1 MIAYKLILMKTAL
14 HFQIQ
19 YQTKSGQQLAILL
32 KQKSKE
38 KAIETSM
45 LMDTRDGIN
54 WFFETQIS
62 DNQAVE
68 YKYFVKSY
76 DVELTEFGQMR
87 SVFVAKKQTSITI
100 KDYWRPLED
109 VSNAYFS
116 AAFKDVIFKRNAQT
130 EVSKSKSNSVTL
142 RLNAALIES
151 HQSFCVMGSCKAM
164 GFWSQP
170 ILMSDV
176 NFPVWEA
183 GFELLDNEHHFEYKY
198 AIFNHDTND
207 IEHWEFGQNR
217 IFNVDKELNFAHNLV
232 QTDEAFRYPFERW
245 KGAGVAIPVF
255 SIRSQN
261 GLGIGEFCD
270 LHLMVDWAKKTGLKM
285 LQILPVNDTIATKT
299 WLDSYPYGAI
309 SVFALHPLYVNI
321 QNIGKLKDKAAQ
333 QRLDEGLIHL
343 NQSETVDFEA
353 VMKLKFELF
362 EILYQENKASF
373 FKKSEFKSFMECN
386 ESWLKPYAAFCY
398 LRDKNE
404 TVIFTNWKK
413 HNEYSDEVIDKICDP
428 KFKDF
433 DKVALYYFIQFHA
446 NKQLLAATNYARSRG
461 VILKGDL
468 PIGIYRY
475 SCDAWVA
482 PHLYNMDGQ
491 AGAPPDDYAV
501 DGQNWGFPTYNWTEM
516 AKDNFAWWRQ
526 RMTALSVYFDALR
539 IDHILGF
546 FRIWQI
552 PTNQVQGTLGLFN
565 PRLPYSIQDLHASGL
580 VGALARFTKPYIY
593 HRVVTDQFGADADF
607 VFEHFL
613 NHLEAESFELKPF
626 VDNQQKIKS
635 LFETAEYNDKKH
647 LEKPLMNLVTE
658 VLLLEEDTENGKG
671 YNPRITLFTTRS
683 YKELSWHNQQ
693 TISKLYDD
701 YYFKRHDSYWRDQAL
716 WKLPALI
723 NATNMFICG
732 EDLGMIPKSVPGV
745 MSAMNVAALEIQRMP
760 KGATEFGDTSA
771 YPYFTVCSPSCHDMS
786 TIRGWW
792 ETDAQLS
799 QRFYN
804 SNLRWY
810 GPAPKECSPLIVE
823 AIVDQH
829 LKSPSMWAVFPLQ
842 DLVGIDADLRRKDA
856 AAEQINQPSNPQH
869 YWRFRFHLTMEEL
882 LETNDFNEKIAWMVD
897 RVGR

>member
-1 MIAYKLILMKTAL
+1 MKTTIN
-14 HFQIQ
+14 FQID
-19 YQTKSGQQLAILL
+19 YGTEDGQNVGINI
-32 KQKSKE
+32 KYKVDGVSKTE
-38 KAIETSM
+38 SY
-45 LMDTRDGIN
+45 LMDTDYGDKWYWRMHIP
-54 WFFETQIS
+54 
-62 DNQAVE
+62 DNQCIE
-68 YKYFVKSY
+68 YKYFVSEGKNKT
-76 DVELTEFGQMR
+76 EEFGAYR
-87 SVFVAKKQTSITI
+87 SFEIQKNQQKVQF
-100 KDYWRPLED
+100 KDYWRPLKD

-116 AAFKDVIFKRNAQT
+116 AAFKDVIFKRN
-130 EVSKSKSNSVTL
+130 ESKNNRKNAKKSNNVML
-142 RLNAALIES
+142 RLNAAVIEP
-151 HQSFCVMGSCKAM
+151 HQSFCVLGACSAM
-164 GFWSQP
+164 GNWNTP
-170 ILMSDV
+170 ILMSDK

-183 GFELLDNEHHFEYKY
+183 SFEILENEQQFEYKF
-198 AIFNHDTND
+198 AIFNHNTNA
-207 IEHWEFGQNR
+207 IEHWEYGQNR
-217 IFNVDKELNFAHNLV
+217 TFSMPSKQSLDTLFVK
-232 QTDEAFRYPFERW
+232 TDESFRYPFERW

-270 LHLMVDWAKKTGLKM
+270 LHLMVDWAAKTGLKM
-285 LQILPVNDTIATKT
+285 VQILPVNDTIATKT
-299 WLDSYPYGAI
+299 WVDSYPYGAI

-321 QNIGKLKDKAAQ
+321 QSIGKLKDKAAQ
-333 QRLDEGLIHL
+333 KQFDEALVNL
-343 NQSETVDFEA
+343 NLSEIVDFEA
-353 VMKLKFELF
+353 VMKIKFQLF
-362 EILYQENKASF
+362 ETLFQENKTAF
-373 FKKSEFKSFMECN
+373 LKNKDFIAFMDCN
-386 ESWLKPYAAFCY
+386 KSWLKQYAAFCY

-404 TVIFTNWKK
+404 TVIFKNWKK
-413 HNEYSDEVIDKICDP
+413 YTEYSDAVIDKICDP

-433 DKVALYYFIQFHA
+433 DKVALYYFIQYHA

-501 DGQNWGFPTYNWTEM
+501 DGQNWGFPTYNWDAM

-565 PRLPYSIQDLHASGL
+565 PRLPYSIQDLQRAGL
-580 VGALARFTKPYIY
+580 GGDLSRLTQPYIY
-593 HRVVTDQFGADADF
+593 HRVVTDLFGTDADY

-613 NHLEAESFELKPF
+613 IPKDGEMFALNPS
-626 VDNQQKIKS
+626 VDNQQKIKA
-635 LFETAEYNDKKH
+635 LFATADFQDKRH
-647 LEKPLMNLVTE
+647 LEKPLMSLLTE

-671 YNPRITLFTTRS
+671 YNPRITLHTTRA
-683 YKELSWHNQQ
+683 YAELGWPNKR
-693 TISKLYDD
+693 IINELYDD
-701 YYFKRHDSYWRDQAL
+701 YFFKRHDTYWRNQAL

-760 KGATEFGDTSA
+760 KGATEFGDTTQ
-771 YPYFTVCSPSCHDMS
+771 YDYFTVCSPSCHDMS

-792 ETDAQLS
+792 ESDAAVS

-804 SNLRWY
+804 HNMRWF
-810 GPAPKECSPLIVE
+810 GTAPKMCTPLIVE
-823 AIVDQH
+823 AIVQQH
-829 LKSPSMWAVFPLQ
+829 LESPSMWAVFPLQ

-856 AAEQINQPSNPQH
+856 AEEQINQPSNPQH
-869 YWRFRFHLTMEEL
+869 YWRFRFHIPIEKL
-882 LETNDFNEKIAWMVD
+882 LEETDFNSKIEQMVSS
-897 RVGR
+897 VGRTTIVE